1 MQPDYSA
8 EDAMGIIV
16 FIKKLFWC
24 FFCWKTETSPE
35 AHFLGTRTLIII
47 PFGFHSDD
55 CPLGTNNQ
63 LAEIAQNI
71 LQFCNPDLVVMP
83 REISNSLCTKPG
95 KKLRDI
101 KRSHAGG
108 GVFDIFKMVYR
119 SLVFCGE
126 NPQKVAIIGHPRDVC
141 LHVMIAKKIGLHV
154 VIPDTSG
161 IGYDTLSDRWWTKNV
176 VAFTAYEVFERL
188 YALFTGKI

>member
-16 FIKKLFWC
+16 FIRKLFWC

-35 AHFLGTRTLIII
+35 AYLLGTGTLITI

-63 LAEIAQNI
+63 LAEITQNI
-71 LQFCNPDLVVMP
+71 LRLCNPNLVMP
-83 REISNSLCTKPG
+83 REISNSLCAKPG

-101 KRSHAGG
+101 TKSHAGG
-108 GVFDIFKMVYR
+108 EAFDIFKMVYR

-126 NPQKVAIIGHPRDVC
+126 NSHKVAIIGHPMDVC
-141 LHVMIAKKIGLHV
+141 LYAAVAKKIGLHV

-161 IGYDTLSDRWWTKNV
+161 VGYDTLSDRWWTRN
-176 VAFTAYEVFERL
+176 AATFTAYEVAERL